1 MACSHNQFPP
11 FPLPGSSQCRSEV
24 GRRGSGAGG
33 GTTGGHVASA
43 AGFHP
48 EMPSGTLALGDTTK
62 PQEIHREGGVGFPGN
77 LCFTPASDPLAELH
91 GPQVLQALLF
101 RQHRAWIYVWG
112 QHKPIRRAGR
122 GQVSR
127 HVCGCSVGWRVPKPC
142 RATGPDL
149 HGQSW
154 LQHPLSCRG
163 TRTRNPALPPTRAR
177 GGFVGCCRC
186 SLGGRRARV
195 LSLFRHNRGFF

>member
-1 MACSHNQFPP
+1 MWLGRASLAMGSFAPGPGVLGARGGSVACSHNQFPP

-91 GPQVLQALLF
+91 GPQVLQALLLDNIGLGF
-101 RQHRAWIYVWG
+101 MYGDNINPSEGQGGDKSRGTCAAAAWG
-112 QHKPIRRAGR
+112 GGCQSPAGPPDLTCMGRAG
-122 GQVSR
+122 
-127 HVCGCSVGWRVPKPC
+127 CSIP
-142 RATGPDL
+142 
-149 HGQSW
+149 
-154 LQHPLSCRG
+154 
-163 TRTRNPALPPTRAR
+163 
-177 GGFVGCCRC
+177 
-186 SLGGRRARV
+186 
-195 LSLFRHNRGFF
+195 